1 MSKLLGRGNPNRP
14 WSIRAY
20 ILKQQPHWHR
30 HSESCE
36 KTPLCTAR
44 IWVNSRK
51 LAKFSFVSL
60 HAVSFS
66 GGCIWFLSEDA
77 EGKRGASA
85 HIQSWW
91 ILGPW
96 CPGGDGADFRKYKAV
111 ENQNPAPTSHP
122 DTHSHPLF
130 LSYIHTHTHT
140 ESGSC
145 SSSILFQPCTCLHY
159 CWWGGGWGE
168 EKSALRLH
176 TPPWEMTVF
185 KGNLLYLPVVLIVS
199 RMKLWLSY
207 LFFE

>member
-51 LAKFSFVSL
+51 LAKLSFVSL

-91 ILGPW
+91 ILGPRG
-96 CPGGDGADFRKYKAV
+96 PGGGGADFRKYKAV

-140 ESGSC
+140 HTHRVRLLLIKYLIST
-145 SSSILFQPCTCLHY
+145 LFLSPLLSM
-159 CWWGGGWGE
+159 GWGVGGKRSQLWGCTLLP
-168 EKSALRLH
+168 EK
-176 TPPWEMTVF
+176 W
-185 KGNLLYLPVVLIVS
+185 LYLKETYCI
-199 RMKLWLSY
+199 Y
-207 LFFE
+207 L

>member
-36 KTPLCTAR
+36 KTPLCTAQ

-96 CPGGDGADFRKYKAV
+96 GPGGDGADFRKYKAV
-111 ENQNPAPTSHP
+111 ENQNPTPTSHP

-140 ESGSC
+140 HTHRVRQLLIKYLIST
-145 SSSILFQPCTCLHY
+145 LFLSPLLLM
-159 CWWGGGWGE
+159 GWGVGGRE
-168 EKSALRLH
+168 VSSEAAHSSLR
-176 TPPWEMTVF
+176 
-185 KGNLLYLPVVLIVS
+185 NDCI
-199 RMKLWLSY
+199 
-207 LFFE
+207 

>member
-140 ESGSC
+140 QSQAVAHQVSYFNPVPVSTTVDGV
-145 SSSILFQPCTCLHY
+145 
-159 CWWGGGWGE
+159 GGGGKRSQLWGCTLLP
-168 EKSALRLH
+168 EK
-176 TPPWEMTVF
+176 W
-185 KGNLLYLPVVLIVS
+185 LYLKETYCI
-199 RMKLWLSY
+199 Y
-207 LFFE
+207 L